1 MMKKHLK
8 ISIILFL
15 SMGVFSSLGL
25 FALKIIFEEKN
36 EKELI
41 VLGPDNRD
49 IFTIPEDVGGKKV
62 SNLDIEILN
71 NKKALITDEKLRL
84 IPAEPELL
92 PLDISEENVVK
103 KTAKIKKSKNII
115 IPDNQIK
122 VQSSSKIKEKSKKE
136 LGLYRVQFGS
146 FRNLDKAR
154 LAKNS
159 MNKKHVN
166 LLSNNKLEIYSYTNN
181 DKVVFHRVW
190 TSPLTKVNGLDLC
203 DKFKKQNIVCILQV
217 NK

>member
-1 MMKKHLK
+1 MMKKYLK
-8 ISIILFL
+8 ISIIIFL
-15 SMGVFSSLGL
+15 STGVFFSLGL
-25 FALKIIFEEKN
+25 FALKIIFEENN

-41 VLGPDNRD
+41 VLGPDSKD
-49 IFTIPEDVGGKKV
+49 IFTIPKDVGGKKV

-71 NKKALITDEKLRL
+71 NKKALIADEKLRL

-92 PLDISEENVVK
+92 PLDVSEEKVVK
-103 KTAKIKKSKNII
+103 KIKKSKNKIS
-115 IPDNQIK
+115 PDNQIK
-122 VQSSSKIKEKSKKE
+122 VQSSSKIIKKSKKE
-136 LGLYRVQFGS
+136 RGLYRVQFGS
-146 FRNLDKAR
+146 FRSLDKAQ

>member
-1 MMKKHLK
+1 MKNYLK
-8 ISIILFL
+8 ITIIIFL
-15 SMGVFSSLGL
+15 SSGVFFSLGL
-25 FALKIIFEEKN
+25 FAMKIIFEEN
-36 EKELI
+36 FYDELV
-41 VLGPDNRD
+41 VLGPDDKD
-49 IFTIPEDVGGKKV
+49 IFTIPKDVGGKKV

-71 NKKALITDEKLRL
+71 NKKALIADEKLRL
-84 IPAEPELL
+84 IPAGPELL
-92 PLDISEENVVK
+92 PLDISEEKVVK
-103 KTAKIKKSKNII
+103 KTAKIKTSKNNI

-146 FRNLDKAR
+146 FRNLDKAQ